1 MDDLTGRL
9 RRLGAAVAEVSDR
22 TGPSVAEASLQA
34 RRAFV
39 DDPRRSRSSAWIPA
53 LAAAALVALAATG
66 WRVATSSSRGHLATS
81 ALAPSGPAPAA
92 SLSFSIGSV
101 VERRAGVVGEWLAGA
116 AFAPQEARF
125 SDGSA
130 LQLAPGASMRVTTT
144 SPVGAEVL
152 LERGLVHAVVAH
164 PAGVPARWVVHAG
177 PFEVHVTGTTFD
189 AAWDP
194 EAETF
199 ELTMLEGR
207 VVVTGPSVPP
217 ARAVRAGEH
226 LAVSVRSHDGGSAPK
241 PPAEGS
247 RDGVA
252 SSLPAEGARD
262 GGGLSAG
269 EAAHRAVRAHPAWR
283 DLVAKGRYRDA
294 FTAAEAAGLEEELDH
309 ASASDLLLL
318 ADAARFSAS
327 PGHAREAL
335 LAARQRFGTRGQ
347 SAFLLGKIAADQQGS
362 AADAVAWFET
372 YLREEPAGPH
382 AEEALGRIVELT
394 PPEAPAA
401 QQAAARYLTRYP
413 DGSRAA
419 RARRLTR

>member
-1 MDDLTGRL
+1 
-9 RRLGAAVAEVSDR
+9 
-22 TGPSVAEASLQA
+22 
-34 RRAFV
+34 
-39 DDPRRSRSSAWIPA
+39 
-53 LAAAALVALAATG
+53 
-66 WRVATSSSRGHLATS
+66 
-81 ALAPSGPAPAA
+81 
-92 SLSFSIGSV
+92 
-101 VERRAGVVGEWLAGA
+101 
-116 AFAPQEARF
+116 
-125 SDGSA
+125 
-130 LQLAPGASMRVTTT
+130 
-144 SPVGAEVL
+144 
-152 LERGLVHAVVAH
+152 
-164 PAGVPARWVVHAG
+164 
-177 PFEVHVTGTTFD
+177 
-189 AAWDP
+189 
-194 EAETF
+194 
-199 ELTMLEGR
+199 
-207 VVVTGPSVPP
+207 
-217 ARAVRAGEH
+217 
-226 LAVSVRSHDGGSAPK
+226 
-241 PPAEGS
+241 
-247 RDGVA
+247 
-252 SSLPAEGARD
+252 
-262 GGGLSAG
+262 
-269 EAAHRAVRAHPAWR
+269 
-283 DLVAKGRYRDA
+283 VAKGRYRDA